1 MHTNK
6 EMLREEHYGGSSHT
20 FSAKSAQMSV
30 LMKSLYAD
38 AHSTGKKQEELKVGM
53 QLQGCDFIRITEM

>member
-1 MHTNK
+1 M
-6 EMLREEHYGGSSHT
+6 GDGHT

-38 AHSTGKKQEELKVGM
+38 AHSMGNKQEELKVCM